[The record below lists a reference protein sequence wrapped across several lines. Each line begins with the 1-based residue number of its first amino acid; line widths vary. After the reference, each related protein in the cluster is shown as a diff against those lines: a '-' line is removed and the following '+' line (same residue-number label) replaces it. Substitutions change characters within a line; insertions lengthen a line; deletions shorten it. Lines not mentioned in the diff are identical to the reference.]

1 MLIDNFFNRPDES
14 SSTSYYYSR
23 AITHIEVIISSME
36 KLKRELNGQILHGVL
51 TNKDSI
57 SEIEKEISETLPES
71 EEAVFFKNLRK
82 PDSKFY
88 ECSYEIIA
96 PFLRLLTIKN
106 SEAEV
111 TI

>member
-23 AITHIEVIISSME
+23 GITHIEVIISSMK
-36 KLKRELNGQILHGVL
+36 KLKRELNGQIIHSIL

-82 PDSKFY
+82 PDSKFH

-106 SEAEV
+106 SEAV
-111 TI
+111 ATI